1 MIVSYKDT
9 LKMASITVISFCAV
23 FVCTLFLNFNLD
35 LPDVGDEITSPIA
48 QQYYDAEIL
57 TGKVVS
63 GLAGGCLLLTTVV
76 LLCFYV
82 GHYIDIH
89 QKELGILKALGYSRL
104 NIAKEFRTFGCN
116 VLVGT
121 AAGYL
126 CAHLLMPTFY
136 DVQNAD
142 GFLPAFSVH
151 FHPGLCF
158 LLVILPALFF
168 SLLAVCYSYL
178 KLKVSPLTLLR
189 GKELKKIVKAK
200 KDSDLPFL
208 QELGKSN
215 VRQRKSLVF
224 FITFAVFCFSSMMQM
239 SFGMDKLASQMMA
252 VMTMSIGIVLA
263 CVTLFL
269 ASTSVVKAN
278 GKTITMMKVFGYQS
292 ADCAKAVL
300 GGYRPWAYFG
310 FALGSAYQYFL
321 LKIMVTVVFADFED
335 VPEYRFDIPA
345 FLIALFCFVVLYE
358 TVMFCYTRKMEKM
371 SVKEIMLE

>member
-1 MIVSYKDT
+1 
-9 LKMASITVISFCAV
+9 MASITIISFCAV
-23 FVCTLFLNFNLD
+23 FVCALFLNFNLD
-35 LPDVGDEITSPIA
+35 LAEVGKEITSPMSQA
-48 QQYYDAEIL
+48 YYDAEVM

-63 GLAGGCLLLTTVV
+63 GLSGGCLLLTTVV

-104 NIAKEFRTFGCN
+104 SIAKEFWTFGCS
-116 VLVGT
+116 VLIGT
-121 AAGYL
+121 AAAYL
-126 CAHLLMPTFY
+126 CAHLLMPVFY
-136 DVQNAD
+136 EVQNAD

-158 LLVILPALFF
+158 LLVFLPALFF
-168 SLLAVCYSYL
+168 SLLAVYYSYL

-208 QELGKSN
+208 QELGRSN

-239 SFGMDKLASQMMA
+239 SFSMDELSSRMMA
-252 VMTMSIGIVLA
+252 VMIMAIGIVLA

-300 GGYRPWAYFG
+300 GGYRPWACLG
-310 FALGSAYQYFL
+310 FALGSAYQYIL
-321 LKIMVTVVFADFED
+321 LKIMVSVVFADFENM
-335 VPEYRFDIPA
+335 PEYHFDFPA
-345 FLIALFCFVVLYE
+345 FLITLFCFVVLYE
-358 TVMFCYTRKMEKM
+358 SVMYCYMKKMEKL

>member
-1 MIVSYKDT
+1 MIVNYKDT
-9 LKMASITVISFCAV
+9 WKMASITVISFCAV
-23 FVCTLFLNFNLD
+23 LVCALFLNFNLD
-35 LPDVGDEITSPIA
+35 LADAADKITSPVS
-48 QQYYDAEIL
+48 QRYYDAEVM
-57 TGKVVS
+57 TGKVTS
-63 GLAGGCLLLTTVV
+63 GLSGGCLLLTTAV

-82 GHYIDIH
+82 GHYIDTH

-104 NIAKEFRTFGCN
+104 RIARGFRVFGYS
-116 VLVGT
+116 VLPGT
-121 AAGYL
+121 AAAYL
-126 CAHLLMPTFY
+126 CAHLLMPSFY
-136 DVQNAD
+136 EVQNAD
-142 GFLPAFSVH
+142 GFLPLFDAR

-158 LLVILPALFF
+158 LLVFLPALFF

-189 GKELKKIVKAK
+189 GKELRKIVKAK

-208 QELGKSN
+208 QELRKSN
-215 VRQRKSLVF
+215 VRQRKSLLF

-239 SFGMDKLASQMMA
+239 SFSMDELASRMMA
-252 VMTMSIGIVLA
+252 VMIMAIGIVLA

-292 ADCAKAVL
+292 ADCSRAVL

-310 FALGSAYQYFL
+310 FALGSAYQYLL
-321 LKIMVTVVFADFED
+321 LKIMVSVVFADFED
-335 VPEYRFDIPA
+335 IPEYHFDFPA
-345 FLIALFCFVVLYE
+345 CLLTLFCFAVLYE
-358 TVMFCYTRKMEKM
+358 TVMFCYTKKMEKL